1 MPERQVDKRGQNWS
15 ILFQN
20 ELKIQ
25 NVKIQKE
32 MKKKRFKRK
41 CQILAIGKEDL
52 AWIGGVL
59 MKKNKTKKIL
69 KTVMPIFFS
78 EI

>member
-1 MPERQVDKRGQNWS
+1 
-15 ILFQN
+15 
-20 ELKIQ
+20 
-25 NVKIQKE
+25 

-59 MKKNKTKKIL
+59 MKKNKGNKKNTKNSNAN
-69 KTVMPIFFS
+69 FFFWNIKLRVWIAQHIPENS
-78 EI
+78 DQKWYSIVC